1 MIKLQIHLLTP
12 LLALIVAALPTM
24 AQTPSPYAGEQ
35 GREVKALSEQ
45 EIDDLLSGAGMGL
58 AMAAELN
65 HHPGPKHV
73 LELAGELGLTAE
85 QREAV
90 QASFDA
96 MHRRAV
102 ELGRRIVDAETA
114 LDRAFA
120 AGGPSAAE
128 LDERVMEIARLRG
141 ALRATHLRAHLE
153 TRAALAAEQ
162 VTRYDELRGYG
173 DGGDGAHRH
182 TRHQGH

>member
-1 MIKLQIHLLTP
+1 MTRTALHRLTLVFA
-12 LLALIVAALPTM
+12 LLAVALPAM
-24 AQTPSPYAGEQ
+24 AETSSPYAGEE

-85 QREAV
+85 QRQAV

-96 MHRRAV
+96 MQRRAV

-120 AGGPSAAE
+120 ADGLSADE

-153 TRAALAAEQ
+153 TRAALAARQ
-162 VTRYDELRGYG
+162 VTRYDALRGYG
-173 DGGDGAHRH
+173 DGGDG
-182 TRHQGH
+182 GHGHGHHGGH